1 MSYVPIVT
9 PTAREASPRAREL
22 ARQVEQ
28 VVQDFQRSYPD
39 TKPADVQQALQIVSG
54 TSGEITSRHKLLAL
68 TLAGGIAALV
78 GVLVLARGGLGG
90 TGEGSMSPMLWL
102 VAGLII
108 VLALAFAAR
117 RT

>member
-1 MSYVPIVT
+1 MYVPIVT
-9 PTAREASPRAREL
+9 QTTREASPRAREL

-39 TKPADVQQALQIVSG
+39 TRPADVQQALQIASG
-54 TSGEITSRHKLLAL
+54 TSGEPTARHKVLAL
-68 TLAGGIAALV
+68 SLAGGVAALV
-78 GVLVLARGGLGG
+78 GVYVMAGGGLGEV
-90 TGEGSMSPMLWL
+90 TGGSIGPMFWL